1 MTSCSSG
8 IGVQV
13 GPQLLP
19 GDPPVG
25 GRLDRDHPFGR
36 DAVLGAPVGDGLG
49 GQRLAVCLE
58 ELAREGGLAAD
69 EVAGALDG
77 GGAGD
82 VVGHVRLSG
91 ENYSSLLQRSTGH
104 IQARFEVQQ
113 TSGICKEIGRT
124 YCRERVCQYLYIWVV
139 EV

>member
-91 ENYSSLLQRSTGH
+91 ENYSSLLQRSTGN
-104 IQARFEVQQ
+104 IQAIFAVQP
-113 TSGICKEIGRT
+113 TSGICKEIGRAS
-124 YCRERVCQYLYIWVV
+124 CRERVCQSV
-139 EV
+139 